1 MTVVI
6 VRIVI
11 AYIIEEMVE
20 NCRCF
25 GGTLCLLCK
34 VGNLHSV
41 MLEDFGLL
49 GCYIVCL
56 VVQLVP
62 TFNMVV
68 VSSTRVG
75 RPFFWFDPQLISS
88 TESDIC

>member
-6 VRIVI
+6 VRMVI
-11 AYIIEEMVE
+11 AYIVEEMVE

-25 GGTLCLLCK
+25 GGTWCVLCK
-34 VGNLHSV
+34 VGDLHSV

-49 GCYIVCL
+49 GYYIVCL

-62 TFNMVV
+62 TFIMVV
-68 VSSTRVG
+68 VLSLRVG
-75 RPFFWFDPQLISS
+75 RPFFLV
-88 TESDIC
+88 